1 MRAEFAA
8 FRALLE
14 EAPILAGKV
23 WPVVRKN
30 GDEPVRVNYVVA
42 KSSKPDRLS
51 DDRFMSVPEFA
62 SDRRFTY
69 DVRVVAVDA
78 DGLDTL
84 GEAVLRQLVGRWLPV
99 SGRVC
104 GPVRLVEDVEEGDGY
119 DRTADLFY
127 RDMSFRFWS
136 RRAADG

>member
-14 EAPILAGKV
+14 DSPVLAGRV
-23 WPVVRKN
+23 SAVVRKN
-30 GDEPVRVNYVVA
+30 GDEPVRANYVVA
-42 KSSKPDRLS
+42 KSAKPDRLS

-69 DVRVVAVDA
+69 DVRVVTVDA

-84 GEAVLRQLVGRWLPV
+84 GEAVLRVVGRVPV
-99 SGRVC
+99 VAGRRC
-104 GPVRLVEDVEEGDGY
+104 SPVRLVEDVEEGDGY